1 MVEIKLKNG
10 SIFNLKSIQLKGYI
24 TDSNGLDCGG
34 ETTIIFI
41 ESEVNSLN
49 EKLGT
54 IGFNLQAIND
64 IIIADSSQSET
75 SNITLES
82 EDA

>member
-1 MVEIKLKNG
+1 MVMVSLKLKNG
-10 SIFNLKSIQLKGYI
+10 STFNLKSIQLKGSI

-49 EKLGT
+49 EKLKT
-54 IGFNLQAIND
+54 MGFDLQAIND
-64 IIIADSSQSET
+64 ALNVEQPQQT
-75 SNITLES
+75 SAEEQILNN
-82 EDA
+82 

>member
-10 SIFNLKSIQLKGYI
+10 SIFNLKSIQLKGCI

-54 IGFNLQAIND
+54 MGFNLQAIND
-64 IIIADSSQSET
+64 IIIADLPQSGT
-75 SNITLES
+75 PNTKLES
-82 EDA
+82 EDV